1 MACAITRAQ
10 PPLHDDWAI
19 VLIQPL
25 PVLELNFQ
33 GIIGVVREYLVDQ
46 WNLEICAI

>member
-1 MACAITRAQ
+1 MVRVITHDQ

-19 VLIQPL
+19 ILIQPL

-33 GIIGVVREYLVDQ
+33 GIADVVREYLVG
-46 WNLEICAI
+46 

>member
-1 MACAITRAQ
+1 MVRAITRAQ
-10 PPLHDDWAI
+10 PPLHDDWAM

-33 GIIGVVREYLVDQ
+33 GIADVVQEYLVG
-46 WNLEICAI
+46 